1 MLEFVFNKVVGLQL
15 SCEYFEAVQA
25 NIVKSIIFNGKISYR
40 IVESDDDATISVP
53 DAQVDNLEDERI
65 DANTVFLKENAA
77 NILEKRDKNASVLI
91 DNKFS
96 SHKEFIEKRFHILE
110 DQVIGM

>member
-1 MLEFVFNKVVGLQL
+1 M
-15 SCEYFEAVQA
+15 
-25 NIVKSIIFNGKISYR
+25 
-40 IVESDDDATISVP
+40 P

-65 DANTVFLKENAA
+65 DANTVFLKENTT

-91 DNKFS
+91 DSKFS
-96 SHKEFIEKRFHILE
+96 SRKEFIEKRFHILE